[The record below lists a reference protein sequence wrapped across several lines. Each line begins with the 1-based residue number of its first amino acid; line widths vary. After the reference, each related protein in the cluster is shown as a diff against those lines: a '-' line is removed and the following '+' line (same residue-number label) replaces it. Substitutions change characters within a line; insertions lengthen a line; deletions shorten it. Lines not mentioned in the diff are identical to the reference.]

1 MASLKEIKRQIV
13 SVKSTQKITSA
24 MKMVASAKLRKAQ
37 ARIDS
42 FLPYQRKL
50 DQVLNAFLSSLA
62 ADFSSDLAETREVK
76 RVAIVAFSSNSSL
89 CGAFNSN
96 ILKLLKETLHRYA
109 HLNRGDIEIYAIG
122 KKIEE
127 QVRKLSLPGPVKGN
141 YVALMD
147 KPCFDGAKQIAQ
159 ALIQDFL
166 EGRIDQVEL
175 LYNHYRSAASQVPT
189 LETYLPV
196 PLKKGKEAVSVL
208 PTDYIIEPD
217 RATLL
222 HTLIPKSLHSKI
234 YAVLLDSAAA
244 EQAARVMA
252 MQIATDN
259 AGEIL
264 DDLTLQYNKQ
274 RQQAITSE
282 LLDIIGGS
290 EALK

>member
-1 MASLKEIKRQIV
+1 MGSLKEIKRQIN

-37 ARIDS
+37 SRIDS

-50 DQVLNAFLSSLA
+50 DQLLNAFLSSLA
-62 ADFSSDLAETREVK
+62 TDFSSGLAETREVK
-76 RVAIVAFSSNSSL
+76 RVAIVALSSNSSL

-96 ILKLLKETLHRYA
+96 ILRLLKETIHRYA
-109 HLNRGDIEIYAIG
+109 HLNPADVEIYAIG

-127 QVRKLSLPGPVKGN
+127 QVRKLSLLCPVKGN
-141 YVALMD
+141 YIALMD
-147 KPCFDGAKQIAQ
+147 KPYFEGAKQIAQ
-159 ALIQDFL
+159 VLIQDFL
-166 EGRIDQVEL
+166 DGRIDKVEL
-175 LYNHYRSAASQVPT
+175 LYNHYKNTASQVPT
-189 LETYLPV
+189 LETYLPIS
-196 PLKKGKEAVSVL
+196 LKKGKGTVSVI

-217 RATLL
+217 RETLL
-222 HTLIPKSLHSKI
+222 HSLIPKSLHSKI

-244 EQAARVMA
+244 EQAARVIA